1 MNPALSIA
9 LPILAVVVAYLLGS
23 IPFGVVV
30 AHFRHVDLR
39 QVGSGNIGATN
50 AARALGRKLGALVL
64 LLDAAKAYLPIQ
76 LCRMLFHGDAR
87 QYWILA
93 GVAFAAFLGHLFPI
107 FLRGKGGKGVATG
120 LGIFLALAPL
130 VAGIAA
136 AVWAGLYVVLRIS
149 SVGSLIATSLIV
161 PALVLRHEPTAY
173 VALAGAMAVLIFWKH
188 RDNIRRLLR
197 KQEGKV

>member
-1 MNPALSIA
+1 RACRAMSYL
-9 LPILAVVVAYLLGS
+9 LPIAAVVVAYLLGS

-64 LLDAAKAYLPIQ
+64 VLDAAKAYFPLQ
-76 LCRMLFHGDAR
+76 LCRTLFHLGRPPFRGDAR

-93 GVAFAAFLGHLFPI
+93 AVGFAAFLGHLYPI

-130 VAGIAA
+130 CAGIAA

-149 SVGSLIATSLIV
+149 SVGSL
-161 PALVLRHEPTAY
+161 
-173 VALAGAMAVLIFWKH
+173 VA
-188 RDNIRRLLR
+188 
-197 KQEGKV
+197 